1 MKTLYDIKED
11 YLALISQIEH
21 AEGEITEEMDE
32 ALTLTEKTLQAKSEH
47 YLEFIG
53 SREKYCERID
63 EEIKRLQAMKK
74 SESKWIDKLKEKLVI
89 AVQIFGDIN
98 LGLKTITTRPS
109 QIVECDLDSLSKEF
123 KVTKITI
130 QADKTK
136 IKNALKDGQKVKG
149 ATPIDKLNFR
159 LK

>member
-11 YLALISQIEH
+11 YITLISQIEH
-21 AEGEITEEMDE
+21 AGGEITEEMNN
-32 ALTLTEKTLQAKSEH
+32 ALTLTEKTLQEKSEN

-53 SREKYCERID
+53 SRESYLLRVD
-63 EEIKRLQAMKK
+63 EEIKRLQAIKK
-74 SESKWIDKLKEKLVI
+74 AESKWIDKLKEKLVD
-89 AVQIFGDIN
+89 AVQIFGDID

-109 QIVECDLDSLSKEF
+109 QSVECDLDTLSKEF
-123 KVTKITI
+123 KITKVTI

-149 ATPIDKLNFR
+149 ATLIDNLNFR